1 MFKLDLQPSEK
12 LFIPFITAGDPVPEV
27 SIELAKSLQ
36 KQAPQHW
43 SLVFHTLTR
52 LQTAR

>member
-1 MFKLDLQPSEK
+1 MFKLDLQPTEK

-36 KQAPQHW
+36 KAGCHSIGAW
-43 SLVFHTLTR
+43 CCIL
-52 LQTAR
+52 